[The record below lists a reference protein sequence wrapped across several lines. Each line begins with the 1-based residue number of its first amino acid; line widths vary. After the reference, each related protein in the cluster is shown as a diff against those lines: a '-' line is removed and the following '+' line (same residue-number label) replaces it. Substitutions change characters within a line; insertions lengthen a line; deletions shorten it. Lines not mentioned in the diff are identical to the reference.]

1 MILLILSSLLNFSF
15 AYTLNN
21 NFGAAFKNPNVKVRI
36 VGNTTCENLGLD
48 NIYELQSLVTPAA
61 QNFWNRIPTSD
72 LRIEEAGF
80 YDEIVD
86 INERVLCSPTDD
98 ECIQDA
104 QTQGKDLMPPVDG
117 IVIACNDNFNAKNIL
132 AVTVP
137 NKFSGNKI
145 LGAVIFINNAFTD
158 SAFGQLSR
166 QDQIGV
172 LAHEIGHAIGLGHSK
187 EKQALMYYRVTNQRN
202 SLGEDDIRGV
212 SYLYPI
218 AFDGCGLISGTVDK
232 DKIDPAG
239 WQLILGLISVY
250 AFFFLIKLLNRSKAR
265 ATA

>member
-1 MILLILSSLLNFSF
+1 MIIFILSSLIHFSF

-21 NFGAAFKNPNVKVRI
+21 NFGAAFKNPNVKVKI
-36 VGNTTCENLGLD
+36 VGNTICDEIGLN
-48 NIYELQSLVTPAA
+48 NIYELQDLVTPAA

-72 LRIEEAGF
+72 LRIEEDGF
-80 YDEIVD
+80 TGEIPD
-86 INERVLCSPTDD
+86 INERVLCSPTDE

-104 QTQGKDLMPPVDG
+104 QTANKPLMPPVNG
-117 IVIACNDNFNAKNIL
+117 IVIACNNNFPQPNIL

-137 NKFSGNKI
+137 NNFSGNKI
-145 LGAVIFINNAFTD
+145 LGAVIFINNTTN
-158 SAFGQLSR
+158 SAFKSLSR
-166 QDQIGV
+166 DDKIGV
-172 LAHEIGHAIGLGHSK
+172 LAHEIGHAIGLGHSR

-218 AFDGCGLISGTVDK
+218 KFDGCGLISGTVDK
-232 DKIDPAG
+232 DKVDPAG
-239 WQLILGLISVY
+239 WQLILGLVSVY